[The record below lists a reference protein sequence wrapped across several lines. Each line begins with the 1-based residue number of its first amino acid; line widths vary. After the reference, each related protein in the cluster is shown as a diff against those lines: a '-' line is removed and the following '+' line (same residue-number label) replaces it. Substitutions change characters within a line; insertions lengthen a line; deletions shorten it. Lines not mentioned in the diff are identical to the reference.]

1 MNGVKATTKP
11 KSAKTNLSI
20 KPPPVKQ
27 SSTSSSTSSTTST
40 ETSSAV
46 NVQNTVVTSS
56 VVDVTTK
63 TVPKICVVMG
73 KMFLDI
79 FFCYSFISLQR
90 RINIEVGIEKTSL
103 LLLATSLK
111 DFQSFPK

>member
-11 KSAKTNLSI
+11 KSVKTNLSI

-73 KMFLDI
+73 KIVYECF
-79 FFCYSFISLQR
+79 
-90 RINIEVGIEKTSL
+90 
-103 LLLATSLK
+103 
-111 DFQSFPK
+111 